1 MARTIEELEDKRAEV
16 LKQIEEVGDMRRGSI
31 AERYREC
38 GKHPCCCE
46 EAAHPGHGPYYS
58 LTVKAAGTTVTRHL
72 APGVEL
78 AKVEREIAAFRRFQ
92 ELVPELVAVNE
103 EICEARP
110 SAEPGGDSIERRTVK
125 KNCRARP
132 GGGCARGRSDN
143 APLPCGAQR
152 RSAGPGGRRVRG
164 ESCDAQGGQWAVGAV
179 TQRRPRRP

>member
-1 MARTIEELEDKRAEV
+1 MATTIEELEGRRAAV

-31 AERYREC
+31 AERYRQC

-46 EAAHPGHGPYYS
+46 QAEHPGHGPYYS

-72 APGVEL
+72 AAGGEL

-110 SAEPGGDSIERRTVK
+110 GAEAGGDSIERTALK
-125 KNCRARP
+125 KKLPRSSRRRWRARW
-132 GGGCARGRSDN
+132 RG
-143 APLPCGAQR
+143 
-152 RSAGPGGRRVRG
+152 
-164 ESCDAQGGQWAVGAV
+164 
-179 TQRRPRRP
+179 